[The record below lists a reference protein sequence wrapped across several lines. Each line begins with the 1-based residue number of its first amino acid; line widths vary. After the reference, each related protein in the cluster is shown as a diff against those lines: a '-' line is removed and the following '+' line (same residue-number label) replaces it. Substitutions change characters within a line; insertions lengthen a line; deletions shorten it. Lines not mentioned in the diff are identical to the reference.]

1 MCESIESGSCVG
13 CSDDRILPE
22 PFGSCFDIVHG
33 YIYRFVYILSLSR
46 SRFLNSSSA
55 AWYYVSRLSE
65 WNTDV
70 STSGHQDFRQG
81 LSTFDSV
88 SFVTKIA
95 QTFFPRLYLIMLCF
109 KKQLSTTLKRKKI
122 WFEFDHETEGEFT
135 SGFLPE
141 ALITRITWKTV
152 HRLYNLNLYQVTTK

>member
-33 YIYRFVYILSLSR
+33 YISRFVYILSLSR

-70 STSGHQDFRQG
+70 ATSGHQDFRQG

-109 KKQLSTTLKRKKI
+109 KKQLSTTLKRKKKSDSNLTMRQKENSPADFYQKPLSQESRGKQFI
-122 WFEFDHETEGEFT
+122 
-135 SGFLPE
+135 GF
-141 ALITRITWKTV
+141 IISICTR
-152 HRLYNLNLYQVTTK
+152 